1 MDITILEYLIALEE
15 TGSLTRAA
23 EKFFISPSAL
33 SQRLSREEQE
43 TGCTLFRRKD
53 GQFIPTES
61 GKIYLRYARE
71 ALRIREET
79 YRRIRRLS
87 SRPAA
92 LRIAASHQLLEET
105 SEAILPLLQEQFPG
119 SRFDLLPADSRTACQ
134 YLLNDLADIALI
146 CLPSAGDTLLEQ
158 TVLGTDRLTAVLPV
172 SLLPPGSG
180 DFSLDECR
188 DLPFILLNTGSL
200 FRPLEE
206 EMLAAARISP
216 GTVYEAENFLVAR
229 DLMLAGSGV
238 TFLPESMAK
247 AISDCRILP
256 SAAARSY
263 YRILAWPKYRPLSP
277 EGEAARL
284 LITDELAGNYE
295 IL

>member
-1 MDITILEYLIALEE
+1 
-15 TGSLTRAA
+15 
-23 EKFFISPSAL
+23 
-33 SQRLSREEQE
+33 
-43 TGCTLFRRKD
+43 
-53 GQFIPTES
+53 
-61 GKIYLRYARE
+61 
-71 ALRIREET
+71 
-79 YRRIRRLS
+79 
-87 SRPAA
+87 
-92 LRIAASHQLLEET
+92 
-105 SEAILPLLQEQFPG
+105 
-119 SRFDLLPADSRTACQ
+119 
-134 YLLNDLADIALI
+134 
-146 CLPSAGDTLLEQ
+146 
-158 TVLGTDRLTAVLPV
+158 
-172 SLLPPGSG
+172 
-180 DFSLDECR
+180 
-188 DLPFILLNTGSL
+188 
-200 FRPLEE
+200 
-206 EMLAAARISP
+206 MLAAARISP

>member
-92 LRIAASHQLLEET
+92 L
-105 SEAILPLLQEQFPG
+105 
-119 SRFDLLPADSRTACQ
+119 TA
-134 YLLNDLADIALI
+134 
-146 CLPSAGDTLLEQ
+146 
-158 TVLGTDRLTAVLPV
+158 
-172 SLLPPGSG
+172 
-180 DFSLDECR
+180 
-188 DLPFILLNTGSL
+188 
-200 FRPLEE
+200 RPD
-206 EMLAAARISP
+206 
-216 GTVYEAENFLVAR
+216 N
-229 DLMLAGSGV
+229 
-238 TFLPESMAK
+238 
-247 AISDCRILP
+247 
-256 SAAARSY
+256 
-263 YRILAWPKYRPLSP
+263 
-277 EGEAARL
+277 
-284 LITDELAGNYE
+284 
-295 IL
+295 